1 MRLTSLLLAAVS
13 AAALAACAGNDP
25 APRQTARVEPR
36 PAPITSPTARQLPP
50 RDTTRTETARV
61 TPAPRATTPAPV
73 VTGPTA
79 GEMNIARLIGTDVK
93 DPAGQTIGEIDNVL
107 LDSSGRVDSV
117 IVTVGGFMGLGGR
130 DVEVRWADLKSIDAG
145 HEVRVDM
152 TAMQLRQRPEWRPN
166 ASGTTTT
173 SGVAPDKK

>member
-1 MRLTSLLLAAVS
+1 MSPEPASPVGVDSPSPPEPVPAPLAPPVS
-13 AAALAACAGNDP
+13 ASP
-25 APRQTARVEPR
+25 VS
-36 PAPITSPTARQLPP
+36 TS
-50 RDTTRTETARV
+50 
-61 TPAPRATTPAPV
+61 PAPV
-73 VTGPTA
+73 LPGSTPPLLPLSAPVVAGAMA

-107 LDSSGRVDSV
+107 LDSAGRVDSV

-145 HEVRVDM
+145 NEVRVDM

-166 ASGTTTT
+166 ASGSTTT
-173 SGVAPDKK
+173 GGAAPEKK